1 MCDDLFLKPLLNRRP
16 SDKVWFARE
25 RRGHNWHQDIMK
37 NVSEEA
43 QLSKVYTN
51 GSIRPTIVTHLLAAG
66 YDNRTIMEITGHKSH
81 AMVQTYSRQLERMD
95 SVEHRQANMLL
106 NSSGR
111 NALRGME
118 NRFGEVGQAAGA
130 AKRIGENHK
139 RAVQGRAGLASIAEV
154 DLNPL
159 VLVNLNLITSIR
171 FRWTSR
177 PAIAR
182 RYEL

>member
-1 MCDDLFLKPLLNRRP
+1 M
-16 SDKVWFARE
+16 
-25 RRGHNWHQDIMK
+25 
-37 NVSEEA
+37 
-43 QLSKVYTN
+43 
-51 GSIRPTIVTHLLAAG
+51 
-66 YDNRTIMEITGHKSH
+66 
-81 AMVQTYSRQLERMD
+81 
-95 SVEHRQANMLL
+95 EHRQASMLL

-111 NALRGME
+111 NALRGRE